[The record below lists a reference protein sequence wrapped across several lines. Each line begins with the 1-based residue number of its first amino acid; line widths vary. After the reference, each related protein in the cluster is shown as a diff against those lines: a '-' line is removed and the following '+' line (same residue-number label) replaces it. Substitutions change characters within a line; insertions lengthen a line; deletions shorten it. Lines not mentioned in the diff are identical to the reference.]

1 VIVIDEAAH
10 VNPDLFFKV
19 ILPILQMKN
28 TALFALSS
36 PEGSQ
41 NYFSKLINLKV
52 NGQPFFRIC
61 DCQMICEDCRKLDRD
76 KQIQCNHV
84 KQTAH
89 WLSSK
94 KGERLKLLY
103 AADPATAMKELAG
116 IIEDDY
122 LPCFPKDL
130 IAAMFAMP
138 PVVTQST
145 PNFVFVT
152 VDPSGGGMSQLA
164 ICSGYYRETDHV
176 VSGPITYSS
185 LVDSRKFSSIS
196 MALNLLYGNFSVMS
210 MKAPT
215 RIKNALKWATSS
227 RLNMP
232 FPSNVAS
239 SPFEILVSQWVMNRS
254 ANRRALSSVVCSSNS
269 KTREITLVLILF
281 APYRFLMTSMAVS
294 SSAFA
299 SLSG

>member
-1 VIVIDEAAH
+1 MIVIDEAAH
-10 VNPDLFFKV
+10 VNPELFFKV

-52 NGQPFFRIC
+52 DGQPFFRIC

-76 KQIQCNHV
+76 KQVLCNHV

-103 AADPATAMKELAG
+103 KADPATAIKELSG

-122 LPCFPKDL
+122 VPCFPKDL
-130 IAAMFAMP
+130 IAQMFTMP
-138 PVVTQST
+138 PILTTSS
-145 PNFVFVT
+145 PNYVFVT

-164 ICSGYYRETDHV
+164 ICSGYYQENEHV
-176 VSGPITYSS
+176 VSQFYRGPMVYSS
-185 LVDSRKFSSIS
+185 LAASTKLSTIS
-196 MALNLLYGNFSVMS
+196 MTLNLLYLNCTVMS
-210 MKAPT
+210 MKWSIRA
-215 RIKNALKWATSS
+215 NQALKCGVSE
-227 RLNMP
+227 MP
-232 FPSNVAS
+232 DDR
-239 SPFEILVSQWVMNRS
+239 LVSHCIMKMS
-254 ANRRALSSVVCSSNS
+254 AKRREV
-269 KTREITLVLILF
+269 
-281 APYRFLMTSMAVS
+281 
-294 SSAFA
+294 
-299 SLSG
+299 LSGIRCS